1 MDRILITGAAG
12 DVGTRLSALFKDVYR
27 EVRLSD
33 RVAPKA
39 LDPKTRF
46 VRADLSKLD
55 EVAAAVDGIEG
66 IVHLGGQSVEAPW
79 ETILSANI
87 VGAYNLFEAARRAGV
102 KRFVFATSNHAMGF
116 YPRDTKIGTD
126 ASVRPDTRYGLSK
139 AFGEALGALYAFKH
153 GLRVFNIR
161 IGNVGDKP
169 LDGRRLGIWLK
180 TEDLAQ
186 LVRIGLEHP
195 DVHYEIVYGMS
206 DNEAAWWDNS
216 NAYRLG
222 YRPTGVAEDFRAE
235 AMAAQAKIAPNPIA
249 DLLQGGPFCADE
261 FTGDF
266 GDLLFRLGRGG
277 KGEAS

>member
-12 DVGTRLSALFKDVYR
+12 DVGTRLTALFKTVYR

-33 RVAPKA
+33 RVAPKS
-39 LDPKTRF
+39 LDPKTPF
-46 VRADLSKLD
+46 VRADLAKMD
-55 EVAAAVDGIEG
+55 EVAAAVQGIEG

-102 KRFVFATSNHAMGF
+102 KRIVFATSNHAMGF

-126 ASVRPDTRYGLSK
+126 TSVRPDTRYGLSK

-195 DVHYEIVYGMS
+195 DVHYELVYGMS

-261 FTGDF
+261 FTGNLK
-266 GDLLFRLGRGG
+266 DLLFRLGRGG